1 MANMEPLEVEVKFF
15 LSEVEP
21 IRNTILGLGAK
32 AFPRGFETNIRFEDA
47 NESFVRR
54 KMLLRL
60 RTDTKTTLTL
70 KSPPPESDPNFKV
83 NMELEVEV
91 SDFNTMEAIL
101 QGMGFHRTQ
110 CYEKWRQTLVLGNTI
125 FCIDTLPFGNFLE
138 IEGAKAVIPDLS
150 GRIGLQWSRR
160 ILFNY
165 LEIFEFLKREHDL
178 PFTDVTFENFEN
190 CPVDLEPY
198 RHHFEKAAPPEK

>member
-15 LSEVEP
+15 LPAIEP
-21 IRNTILGLGAK
+21 IRQAILGLGAT
-32 AFPRGFETNIRFEDA
+32 ASPRGFETNIRFEDA
-47 NESFVRR
+47 SESFVRR

-70 KSPPPESDPNFKV
+70 KSPPPESDLNFKV
-83 NMELEVEV
+83 NKELEVEV
-91 SDFNTMEAIL
+91 SDFDTMEAIL
-101 QGMGFHRTQ
+101 QGMGFHRAQ

-138 IEGAKAVIPDLS
+138 IEGAKAAIPDLS
-150 GRIGLQWSRR
+150 GRIGLPWNRR

-165 LEIFEFLKREHDL
+165 LEIFEFLKREYDL

-190 CPVDLEPY
+190 RPVDMEQY
-198 RHHFEKAAPPEK
+198 RQHFESAAPSG